1 MRMRVRMCM
10 AVLVRGIYCISTQT
24 TTVATASTPI
34 ALPYSSTHLHDEGE
48 EGNHGQAA
56 VLELGERP
64 VLADAVGGEAEGV
77 EADVCRG
84 GRIRGSVKP
93 RRMGI
98 AVSTTC
104 QPIDDAAIMHTHAYA
119 GRERETHTQHRV
131 GLG

>member
-64 VLADAVGGEAEGV
+64 VLADAVGGEAQGV
-77 EADVCRG
+77 EADVCGKKGVETRQPG
-84 GRIRGSVKP
+84 EP
-93 RRMGI
+93 ELD
-98 AVSTTC
+98 STPDASK
-104 QPIDDAAIMHTHAYA
+104 QPARACS
-119 GRERETHTQHRV
+119 Q
-131 GLG
+131 LGPSHVPPGTRPSYLEVVTS